1 MRKGKKDY
9 SWILPIVGGILLS
22 LSAWTLVSITEL
34 QSSVASIQNE
44 LLNID
49 KQFGRVYFWF
59 EKITGK

>member
-1 MRKGKKDY
+1 MRRGKKDY